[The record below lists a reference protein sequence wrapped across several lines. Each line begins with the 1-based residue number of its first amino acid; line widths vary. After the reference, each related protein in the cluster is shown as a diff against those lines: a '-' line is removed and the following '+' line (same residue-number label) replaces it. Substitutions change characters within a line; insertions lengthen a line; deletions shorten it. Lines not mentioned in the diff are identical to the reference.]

1 MIKENGKR
9 RGMYRLY
16 RVNVLSCKLGVGLGW
31 GGAVVKVCGGGS
43 FSIGTRSDARAVMQ
57 GPSSC

>member
-1 MIKENGKR
+1 
-9 RGMYRLY
+9 MYRLY